1 MAQYTSPKTKAQ
13 IIALKKLKYSDWAIV
28 QLLQPETKVSHATVG
43 CIWAKYGLADCPLNQ
58 HNPIPGRPQ
67 KLTPSNIR
75 FAALALAWSRV
86 LTAAN
91 IRQQYFPAIGSSTLC
106 CYLQEL
112 GLWPYKR
119 CQVPLLTY
127 QHRKAHCAW
136 AHSQLFWPQ
145 SRWDNIVF
153 SDKVQIKLFGANSGQ
168 YYWRQPG
175 ESLYNPQYTKKTISH
190 GGGGI
195 FIWGCVTQ
203 EGVGQLYLIQCKLNA
218 LGYIEI
224 LGDAFFGTLA
234 NYKITLFDIT
244 FQHDQDP
251 KHTARLTQHWLASW
265 GVSVLPWLSKS
276 LDLNII
282 ENVWWHLKE
291 HVRTHQPPTSN
302 KEELWKIVRDK
313 WKQISPKYIGNLY
326 DSLPHQVQAVYLAKG
341 GNTKY

>member
-28 QLLQPETKVSHATVG
+28 QLLQPQTKVSHATLGVEYQQQQILDG
-43 CIWAKYGLADCPLNQ
+43 STSLPLGPLPSAATSESWVYSCTNAAKYPCSLIGIEKPVARGPTVDYSG
-58 HNPIPGRPQ
+58 HNHAGTTLSSWT
-67 KLTPSNIR
+67 KSKSSYLG
-75 FAALALAWSRV
+75 

-91 IRQQYFPAIGSSTLC
+91 ITGGNL
-106 CYLQEL
+106 
-112 GLWPYKR
+112 
-119 CQVPLLTY
+119 
-127 QHRKAHCAW
+127 
-136 AHSQLFWPQ
+136 
-145 SRWDNIVF
+145 
-153 SDKVQIKLFGANSGQ
+153 
-168 YYWRQPG
+168 
-175 ESLYNPQYTKKTISH
+175 TISH
-190 GGGGI
+190 GGRGI
-195 FIWGCVTQ
+195 FIWGYITQ
-203 EGVGQLYLIQCKLNA
+203 EGVGQLYLIQRKLNA

-234 NYKITLFDIT
+234 NYKITAFDIT
-244 FQHDQDP
+244 FQHNQDP

-291 HVRTHQPPTSN
+291 RVRTHQPPALN
-302 KEELWKIVRDK
+302 KEELWKIVRDE

-326 DSLPHQVQAVYLAKG
+326 DSLLRRVQAVYLAKG